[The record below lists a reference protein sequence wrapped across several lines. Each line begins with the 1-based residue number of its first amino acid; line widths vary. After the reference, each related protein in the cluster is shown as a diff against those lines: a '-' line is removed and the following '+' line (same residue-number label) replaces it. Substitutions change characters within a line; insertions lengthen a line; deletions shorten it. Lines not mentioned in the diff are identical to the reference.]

1 MEDAEI
7 VALYWSRSERAV
19 TETQAK
25 YGPYCRAIAQRLL
38 EDAGAAEETVNDVW
52 LAAWNA
58 IPPHNPERLSAFLG
72 KLTRRIAVNRWQAEN
87 AQKRGG
93 GETALSVE
101 ELGECVPEGGGP
113 EQTLEAGELSA
124 AVSRWLRTLG
134 TEKRRA
140 FILRYWYA
148 LPVKEIAARFGW
160 SETKTA
166 NLLSRA
172 RAGLKVYLEREG
184 LTEKE
189 GAPRR
194 RALQGEEIRKEQ
206 N

>member
-19 TETQAK
+19 AETSAK
-25 YGPYCRAIAQRLL
+25 YGPYCRAIARRLL
-38 EDAGAAEETVNDVW
+38 GDDGEAEETLNDVW
-52 LAAWNA
+52 LAAWDA
-58 IPPHNPERLSAFLG
+58 IPPHSPEKLSAFLG

-101 ELGECVPEGGGP
+101 ELGECVPKGGGP
-113 EQTLEAGELSA
+113 EEELAGQELSA
-124 AVSRWLRTLG
+124 AISRWLRTLSA
-134 TEKRRA
+134 EKRRA
-140 FILRYWYA
+140 FLLRYWYA
-148 LPVKEIAARFGW
+148 LPVKEIAGKFGW

-172 RAGLKVYLEREG
+172 RAGLRTYLE
-184 LTEKE
+184 KE
-189 GAPRR
+189 DFLR
-194 RALQGEEIRKEQ
+194 
-206 N
+206 